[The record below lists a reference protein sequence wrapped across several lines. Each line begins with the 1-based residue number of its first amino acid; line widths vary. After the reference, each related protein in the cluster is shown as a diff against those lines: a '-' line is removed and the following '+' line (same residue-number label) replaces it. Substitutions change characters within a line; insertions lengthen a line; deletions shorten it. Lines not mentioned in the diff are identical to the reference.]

1 MPWDLV
7 WKLFLL
13 KKYLQVSWT
22 VHETHHFS
30 AKRWKMK
37 MLCELL
43 NVSFSLFD
51 TKWKCPKNSHWESF
65 LKKKNLIIDSN
76 VASPLHKVVL
86 CKLLNVSFSLFDTKW
101 NHKIFSPREFSK
113 KVVFLTEGLWIIVH
127 YWTSTLF

>member
-37 MLCELL
+37 MLYELL

-65 LKKKNLIIDSN
+65 LKKKNGFYEWRTMN
-76 VASPLHKVVL
+76 YYT
-86 CKLLNVSFSLFDTKW
+86 LLNRHSVSVITVMHRLTDLKIKIIKGKLQSWSLFFTPYF
-101 NHKIFSPREFSK
+101 NLVHNFS
-113 KVVFLTEGLWIIVH
+113 IV
-127 YWTSTLF
+127 SI